1 MNKVLYVESSPRK
14 ERSASIMVAKEFLRQ
29 YRAVHTSDTVETL
42 DLWSEKL
49 PAFDGDIINAK
60 YRILHG
66 QPHTP
71 AESRAWEAVVEVFK
85 RFTSADKYLF
95 SVPMWNFGIPY
106 RLKHFIDV
114 ITQPGLAFSFSPES
128 GFQGLVVGKPV
139 AVVYARGGEY
149 TADAKAKALDYQKSY
164 FETWLSF
171 IGFQDIRS
179 VVIEPTLG
187 APDAVEQVK
196 AAARELAGKMATSF

>member
-49 PAFDGDIINAK
+49 PAFDGDVINAK

-71 AESRAWEAVVEVFK
+71 AESRAWE
-85 RFTSADKYLF
+85 
-95 SVPMWNFGIPY
+95 
-106 RLKHFIDV
+106 
-114 ITQPGLAFSFSPES
+114 
-128 GFQGLVVGKPV
+128 VGKPV

-149 TADAKAKALDYQKSY
+149 TGDAKAKALDYQKSY
-164 FETWLSF
+164 FET
-171 IGFQDIRS
+171 
-179 VVIEPTLG
+179 
-187 APDAVEQVK
+187 
-196 AAARELAGKMATSF
+196 